1 MFVHD
6 ELNELKLNKLSQ
18 VAHASVSILCVAPE
32 FETFFQVNLRFHSEH
47 NQ

>member
-18 VAHASVSILCVAPE
+18 VAHASVSTLCVAPE
-32 FETFFQVNLRFHSEH
+32 FETFFQVNLLSHSEY

>member
-18 VAHASVSILCVAPE
+18 VAHASVSTLCLAPE
-32 FETFFQVNLRFHSEH
+32 FETFFQVNLLFHSEY

>member
-6 ELNELKLNKLSQ
+6 GLNELNLNKLSQ
-18 VAHASVSILCVAPE
+18 VAHASFSALCVAPE
-32 FETFFQVNLRFHSEH
+32 FETFFQVNLLFHSEY